1 MASTKM
7 ATEEGGREGEGERG
21 GVVVFNDLRP
31 REGSGMVPEMW
42 DKPLWR
48 GVCPYLDPWE
58 GG

>member
-1 MASTKM
+1 M
-7 ATEEGGREGEGERG
+7 ATEEGGREREREEE
-21 GVVVFNDLRP
+21 VVVSMTLG

-42 DKPLWR
+42 YKPLWK